1 MPIPAIIG
9 GALAAGSIISNMYDS
24 DQRAKRTREA
34 YKDIT
39 NSINATS
46 KANEQDIADYEA
58 LLRSTYGQGANSYQD
73 ALAKFLSSPVYQN
86 KDFAYVDENGN
97 PITIDQFFDP
107 AANQQVA
114 AAMDAINA
122 SSSTGHNRFSSD
134 YVNAVAAKQRALSSE
149 AWRDAYDRMMRDRS
163 QALSEYNMNSQNG
176 WNNYNATTAKEQAAV
191 NAYGA
196 DRTALMQGLSDTTM
210 AGMNNR
216 LGTLQ
221 SQVNATTGLTNAQ
234 NQESNPFSQILGPAS
249 QFMGSY
255 FGASK

>member
-1 MPIPAIIG
+1 MIPAVIG
-9 GALAAGSIISNMYDS
+9 GALLAGSAISNMYDS
-24 DQRAKRTREA
+24 DQRAKRTKEA
-34 YKDIT
+34 YKDIQ
-39 NSINATS
+39 NSINSTS

-58 LLRSTYGQGANSYQD
+58 LLRSTYGQGSNSYQD

-86 KDFAYVDENGN
+86 EDFTYTGDINEY
-97 PITIDQFFDP
+97 FDP

-122 SSSTGHNRFSSD
+122 SSATGHNRFSSD

-163 QALSEYNMNSQNG
+163 QQLSEWQANSANG
-176 WNNYNATTAKEQAAV
+176 WNNYNATTAQQQAAV

-234 NQESNPFSQILGPAS
+234 NQEQNPFSQILGPAS